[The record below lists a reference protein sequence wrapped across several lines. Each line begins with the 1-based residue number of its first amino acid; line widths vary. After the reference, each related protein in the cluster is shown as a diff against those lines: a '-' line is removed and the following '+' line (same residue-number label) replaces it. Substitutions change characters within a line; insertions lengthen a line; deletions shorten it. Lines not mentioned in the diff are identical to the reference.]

1 MPHVWSL
8 FPAASEM
15 TAERQSSLVFSQSAG
30 WFCQADSSV
39 VFGHRLIRHGAR
51 FAELKDK

>member
-30 WFCQADSSV
+30 WFCPADSSV